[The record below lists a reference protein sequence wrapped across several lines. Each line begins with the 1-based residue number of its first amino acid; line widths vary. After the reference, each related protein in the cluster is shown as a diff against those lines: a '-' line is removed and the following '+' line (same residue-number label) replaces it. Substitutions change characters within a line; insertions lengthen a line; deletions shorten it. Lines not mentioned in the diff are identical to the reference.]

1 MGDLTSP
8 SLLGLV
14 AFTDYGMIPFG
25 FAENLSANANMNSE
39 ELRGFGDFWTREVVP
54 HGGGFQGSF
63 GHAIML
69 SLPLS
74 RMGILPTKENYAILQ
89 PFNLFLPSLG
99 TGKMYL
105 ALYQCRLRTYNRNI
119 ALNRAP
125 RGQASFLCLNVV
137 DGWQI
142 DGEAPGLPAE

>member
-14 AFTDYGMIPFG
+14 AQTVYGMIPFG
-25 FAENLSANANMNSE
+25 FCENLSANANLNSE
-39 ELRGFGDFWTREVVP
+39 ELRGFGDFWTREVVT

-63 GHAIML
+63 GHAVML

-74 RMGILPTKENYAILQ
+74 RMGILPTKENVLILK
-89 PFNLFLPSLG
+89 PFNLFLPALA
-99 TGKMYL
+99 TGKIFL
-105 ALYQCRLRTYNRNI
+105 ALYQGVIRTYNRAI
-119 ALNRAP
+119 ALNRVP
-125 RGQASFLCLNVV
+125 RGQASFLCLNVA